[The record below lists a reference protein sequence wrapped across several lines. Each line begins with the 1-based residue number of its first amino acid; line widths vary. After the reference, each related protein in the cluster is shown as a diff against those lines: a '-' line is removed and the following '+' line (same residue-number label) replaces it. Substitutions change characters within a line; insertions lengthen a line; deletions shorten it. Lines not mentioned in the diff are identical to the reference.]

1 MFYHLFL
8 FIRININ
15 LVKKILVIH
24 TNYREIGG
32 EDVAVDNELK
42 LLADHFEV
50 DKLIFSNSSQI
61 TKDEIFSFFSQNN
74 EKSNKQLIKKIS
86 TFKPDFAY
94 VHNTWFSASLGIF
107 RILDQHNI
115 DTVVKIHNYRYEC
128 TKTQKSK
135 EHLNGEDICLACGFE
150 KNSFSYF
157 NKYFENS
164 FIKSY
169 FVNRYGKKY
178 IKVLLKNKIRILVL
192 TNFQKNSMVNLGVN
206 ENKIKVYPNYLKL
219 SKHSSIN
226 NENYIAYAGRIS
238 KEKGIESLINSFNK
252 VNDKNYVLKI
262 IGDGPIKENL
272 VKLYSSK
279 NILFYDYMENSKV
292 IEEINNSVGIITATN
307 LFEGQPTLL
316 CEASSMGVPSIFPN
330 TGGISE
336 FFPAKYLLSFEQF
349 NYKDLSEKIRKLIHD
364 IDADKV
370 GQENKN
376 YINKYLNPE
385 ELIEKF
391 NIMAGIE

>member
-1 MFYHLFL
+1 M
-8 FIRININ
+8 
-15 LVKKILVIH
+15 KKILIIH
-24 TNYREIGG
+24 NKYRNTGG
-32 EDVAVDNELK
+32 EDIAVENEINFLKKYFIVDVLYFENKIDNP
-42 LLADHFEV
+42 
-50 DKLIFSNSSQI
+50 ISQLFYFVI
-61 TKDEIFSFFSQNN
+61 NKNLN
-74 EKSNKQLIKKIS
+74 SNKILKKRLNQ
-86 TFKPDFAY
+86 FNPDVIY
-94 VHNTWFSASLGIF
+94 IHNTWFKASVSVLEESI
-107 RILDQHNI
+107 RSNAQ
-115 DTVVKIHNYRYEC
+115 VVLKIHNFRYFC
-128 TKTQKSK
+128 TKTLTSQKHFNEK
-135 EHLNGEDICLACGFE
+135 KFCDACGSSKQEIGFI
-150 KNSFSYF
+150 
-157 NKYFENS
+157 NKYFKES
-164 FIKSY
+164 LIKSLLVI
-169 FVNRYGKKY
+169 FYGKKY
-178 IKVLLKNKIRILVL
+178 FTLLKDGNLKIAVL
-192 TNFQKNSMVNLGVN
+192 TKFHKNFMKNLGIP
-206 ENKIKVYPNYLKL
+206 ETKIEVFPNFIEHHNIISKNQSQNYL
-219 SKHSSIN
+219 I
-226 NENYIAYAGRIS
+226 YAGRIS
-238 KEKGIESLINSFNK
+238 KEKGIESLINSFNE

-292 IEEINNSVGIITATN
+292 IEEINNSVGIVTATN

-336 FFPAKYLLSFEQF
+336 FFPANYLLSFEQF

>member
-1 MFYHLFL
+1 M
-8 FIRININ
+8 
-15 LVKKILVIH
+15 KKILIIH
-24 TNYREIGG
+24 NKYRNTGG
-32 EDVAVDNELK
+32 EDIAVENEINFLKKYFIVDVLYFENKIDNP
-42 LLADHFEV
+42 
-50 DKLIFSNSSQI
+50 ISQLFYFVI
-61 TKDEIFSFFSQNN
+61 NKNL
-74 EKSNKQLIKKIS
+74 KSNKILKKRLNQ
-86 TFKPDFAY
+86 FNPDVIY
-94 VHNTWFSASLGIF
+94 IHNTWFKASVSVLEESIRSSA
-107 RILDQHNI
+107 Q
-115 DTVVKIHNYRYEC
+115 VVLKIHNFRYFC
-128 TKTQKSK
+128 TKTLTSQKHFNEKKFCDACGSSK
-135 EHLNGEDICLACGFE
+135 EEIGFI
-150 KNSFSYF
+150 
-157 NKYFENS
+157 NKYFKES
-164 FIKSY
+164 LIKSLLVI
-169 FVNRYGKKY
+169 FYGKKY
-178 IKVLLKNKIRILVL
+178 FTLLKDGNLKIAVL
-192 TNFQKNSMVNLGVN
+192 TKFHKNFMKNLGIP
-206 ENKIKVYPNYLKL
+206 ETKIEVFPNFIEHHNIISKNQSQNYL
-219 SKHSSIN
+219 I
-226 NENYIAYAGRIS
+226 YAGRIS
-238 KEKGIESLINSFNK
+238 KEKGIESLINSFNE

-292 IEEINNSVGIITATN
+292 IEEINNSVGIVTATN

-336 FFPAKYLLSFEQF
+336 FFPANYLLSFEQF

-364 IDADKV
+364 IDSDKV

>member
-1 MFYHLFL
+1 M
-8 FIRININ
+8 
-15 LVKKILVIH
+15 KKILIIH
-24 TNYREIGG
+24 NKYRNTGG
-32 EDVAVDNELK
+32 EDIAVENEINFLKKYFIVDVLYFENKIDNP
-42 LLADHFEV
+42 
-50 DKLIFSNSSQI
+50 ISQLFYFVI
-61 TKDEIFSFFSQNN
+61 NKNL
-74 EKSNKQLIKKIS
+74 KSNKILKKRLNQ
-86 TFKPDFAY
+86 FNPDVIY
-94 VHNTWFSASLGIF
+94 IHNTWFKASVSVLEESIRSSA
-107 RILDQHNI
+107 Q
-115 DTVVKIHNYRYEC
+115 VVLKIHNFRYFC
-128 TKTQKSK
+128 TKTLTSKKHFNEKKFCDACGSSK
-135 EHLNGEDICLACGFE
+135 EEIGFI
-150 KNSFSYF
+150 
-157 NKYFENS
+157 NKYFKES
-164 FIKSY
+164 LIKSLLVI
-169 FVNRYGKKY
+169 FYGKKY
-178 IKVLLKNKIRILVL
+178 FTLLKDGNLKIAVL
-192 TNFQKNSMVNLGVN
+192 TKFHKNFMKNLGIP
-206 ENKIKVYPNYLKL
+206 ETKIEVFPNFIEHHNIISKNQSQNYL
-219 SKHSSIN
+219 I
-226 NENYIAYAGRIS
+226 YAGRIS
-238 KEKGIESLINSFNK
+238 KEKGIESLINSFNE

-292 IEEINNSVGIITATN
+292 IEEINNSVGIVTATN

-336 FFPAKYLLSFEQF
+336 FFPANYLLSFEQF